1 MEHYIHLLKCDWNMA
16 ITFNRH
22 LTPLK
27 ITRLSNSRKNCK
39 SCAFNVSQALMS
51 AKSLW
56 WSSYQ
61 KSFLDLGFWY
71 CICQLNQY
79 ISTNIETP
87 MLSTSSY
94 LSALSHFSCL
104 LSLSPSIGLMFWK
117 KIWDDRGIHLYS
129 GSLICPQPFNI
140 GTERSEA
147 YLRLIRKTRK
157 SGYQPANIIW

>member
-1 MEHYIHLLKCDWNMA
+1 MA

-27 ITRLSNSRKNCK
+27 MTTLSNSRKNCK

-61 KSFLDLGFWY
+61 KSYLDLGFWY

-79 ISTNIETP
+79 IYKYWDANAV
-87 MLSTSSY
+87 Y
-94 LSALSHFSCL
+94 KL
-104 LSLSPSIGLMFWK
+104 LSLGSLSFLLSAFSFSFSSYKKIGLMFSK
-117 KIWDDRGIHLYS
+117 KIWDDRGIHPYS

-147 YLRLIRKTRK
+147 YLPLIRKTRK

>member
-1 MEHYIHLLKCDWNMA
+1 MA

-79 ISTNIETP
+79 IYKYWDANAV
-87 MLSTSSY
+87 Y
-94 LSALSHFSCL
+94 KL
-104 LSLSPSIGLMFWK
+104 LSL
-117 KIWDDRGIHLYS
+117 
-129 GSLICPQPFNI
+129 GSLSFLLSAFSFSFNRPDVLEKDMRWQRHSSVQWI
-140 GTERSEA
+140 TYLSTTIQYRTEWAEA
-147 YLRLIRKTRK
+147 YFPLIRKTRK